1 MQSGGCQEPGH
12 SEVKLSAFLVST
24 DGGWSVWETGG
35 EVETEKGTR
44 EEKVQKVVAFCGGQT
59 VSSLILTLHHGVDVI
74 HLYLQRS

>member
-1 MQSGGCQEPGH
+1 M
-12 SEVKLSAFLVST
+12 
-24 DGGWSVWETGG
+24 WETGG

-59 VSSLILTLHHGVDVI
+59 VSTLILTLHHGVDVI